1 MEGSGAKG
9 TGKYPIR
16 VVARLTGVPIDTL
29 RAWERRY
36 AAVEPGR
43 DDRGR
48 LYTDADV
55 RKLKLLRQ
63 LVDRGHAI
71 GRIAGLGEPELA
83 ALIEAGAEPLERPDA
98 AAGVDVGGLVSAIER
113 YDVAAAERQLGRL
126 AAVLPPRDLVREVA
140 LPFVREVGEAW
151 DRGQLTVGQ
160 EHLASATLRNLL
172 GSLVRL
178 QAPRDGR
185 PGILFATPPG
195 ERHEFGVLA
204 SAMLAAAGGLGIV
217 YLGAD
222 LPAADVV
229 QTARRTAARAVVL
242 GVTGA
247 GGVASAVE
255 SVGAIARDLPP
266 GVDVFV
272 GGMQGP
278 DLASRLAATGARPVA
293 DFDALEEILRRLGA
307 RF

>member
-1 MEGSGAKG
+1 MDASAQKGAG
-9 TGKYPIR
+9 RYPIR
-16 VVARLTGVPIDTL
+16 VIARLTGIPIDTL

-48 LYTDADV
+48 LYTDADL

-71 GRIAGLGEPELA
+71 GRIAAMPEVDLA
-83 ALIEAGAEPLERPDA
+83 ALLEAGAEPADRPGNA
-98 AAGVDVGGLVSAIER
+98 EGVAPGGIIGALQR
-113 YDVAAAERQLGRL
+113 YDLAAAERQLGRL
-126 AAVLPPRDLVREVA
+126 AAILSPRELVREVA
-140 LPFVREVGEAW
+140 LPLMREVGLAW

-160 EHLASATLRNLL
+160 EHIASAALRNLL

-178 QAPRDGR
+178 QVPRDGR
-185 PGILFATPPG
+185 PGVLFATPPG

-204 SAMLAAAGGLGIV
+204 SAMLAAVGGLGVV
-217 YLGAD
+217 YLGVD
-222 LPAADVV
+222 LPGEDIV
-229 QTARRTAARAVVL
+229 QTARRTSARAVVL

-247 GGVASAVE
+247 SGDAQALEAAAS
-255 SVGAIARDLPP
+255 IARELPR
-266 GVDVFV
+266 GVDLYV
-272 GGMQGP
+272 GGMQSP
-278 DLASRLAATGARPVA
+278 ELAAKLVAAGAKVLV
-293 DFDALEEILRRLGA
+293 DFDALEEALRRLGA

>member
-1 MEGSGAKG
+1 MDAPVTKG
-9 TGKYPIR
+9 DGKYPIR
-16 VVARLTGVPIDTL
+16 VVARLTGIPIDTL

-43 DDRGR
+43 DERGR

-71 GRIAGLGEPELA
+71 GRIAALPESELA
-83 ALIEAGAEPLERPDA
+83 ALIEAGAEPPERPA
-98 AAGVDVGGLVSAIER
+98 VATGVEIGGLVSAIER

-126 AAVLPPRDLVREVA
+126 AAVLPPRELVREVA
-140 LPFVREVGEAW
+140 LPFMREVGEAW

-229 QTARRTAARAVVL
+229 QTARRTAARAIVL

-247 GGVASAVE
+247 GGEASAVE
-255 SVGAIARDLPP
+255 AVSAVVREVPR

-272 GGMQGP
+272 GGMHP
-278 DLASRLAATGARPVA
+278 ELAARLAAAGAKPIA
-293 DFDALEEILRRLGA
+293 DFDALEGILRRLGA